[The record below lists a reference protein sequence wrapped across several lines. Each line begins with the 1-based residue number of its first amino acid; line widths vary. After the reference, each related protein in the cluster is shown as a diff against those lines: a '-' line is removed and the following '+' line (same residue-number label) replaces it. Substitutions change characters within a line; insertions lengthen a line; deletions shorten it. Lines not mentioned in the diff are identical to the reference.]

1 MSHIPDAAVEAAA
14 NAYYGRDISEWESAT
29 PEYRKAELAAFRA
42 ILEAA
47 APHMLDEEGA
57 VEFDRPAGY
66 KLPEPIL
73 LPDLS
78 DDKVWADLKKKAEQ
92 CERESRRTR
101 RKYWLHQIFPWL

>member
-1 MSHIPDAAVEAAA
+1 MIPDEAVEAAT
-14 NAYYGRDISEWESAT
+14 SAFAD
-29 PEYRKAELAAFRA
+29 KLAWCHRNSIDPRLEDGLSIRA
-42 ILEAA
+42 ALEAA
-47 APHMLDEEGA
+47 APHMLDAEGA
-57 VEFDRPAGY
+57 VKFDRPAGY
-66 KLPEPIL
+66 KLPEPIV